1 MSDRAEDLRNEAA
14 QCLAQAQTTA
24 DPRRRAELVRMAARF
39 HELASSVSV
48 DFDAILRAYNDQKMV
63 LGEFEPRVQQTTT
76 AATAAANPARDQA
89 HARDV
94 GRSREQVGQQGL
106 DLSGNCAARRPQ
118 AKGQLRI

>member
-63 LGEFEPRVQQTTT
+63 LGEFEPRVQQQQQQQQPQQIQPETKRTPGT
-76 AATAAANPARDQA
+76 SDEAGN
-89 HARDV
+89 
-94 GRSREQVGQQGL
+94 RS
-106 DLSGNCAARRPQ
+106 DN
-118 AKGQLRI
+118 KD

>member
-63 LGEFEPRVQQTTT
+63 LGELETPVQQQQQQQPQQQQQIQPETR
-76 AATAAANPARDQA
+76 AAPGTSGAAGKRADNKD
-89 HARDV
+89 
-94 GRSREQVGQQGL
+94 
-106 DLSGNCAARRPQ
+106 
-118 AKGQLRI
+118 